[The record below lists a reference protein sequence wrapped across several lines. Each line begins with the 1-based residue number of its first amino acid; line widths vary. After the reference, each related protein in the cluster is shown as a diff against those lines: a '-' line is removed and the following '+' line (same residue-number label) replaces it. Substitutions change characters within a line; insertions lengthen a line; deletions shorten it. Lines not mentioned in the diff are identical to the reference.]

1 MRRDGVPE
9 ALPGQAEFATGTTH
23 LGATYESAWLAC
35 VLLADRGG
43 ERALVRFYDSVSS
56 GTPLATALRQ
66 GFGLSEARADP
77 RTGSNGSGSSPAD
90 FGTPLSG

>member
-9 ALPGQAEFATGTTH
+9 ALPGPAEFATGTTH

-56 GTPLATALRQ
+56 GTPLATALRRD
-66 GFGLSEARADP
+66 FGLSERELT
-77 RTGSNGSGSSPAD
+77 RHWQQRLRE
-90 FGTPLSG
+90 LSG